1 MHICLFDID
10 GTILLTG
17 GAGMQAFR
25 RTFAEEF
32 GVDPISG
39 DVSFSGRSDRAIA
52 ADLFAA
58 HGIDPSLENWERF
71 YTGYIVRV
79 DEELPRHEGTVLP
92 GVEALLV
99 ELAFRDDVLIG
110 LLTGNVRETARR
122 KLVHHDLWHRF
133 AFGGYGD
140 QHVDRNL
147 IAAEALA
154 AAVEQAAAVGVQRE
168 ALGTVLV
175 LGDTLNDIRCARSI
189 GAKVVAV
196 STGQSSV
203 EVLRQGKPDLLLET
217 LEPTEQ
223 ILQLLS

>member
-1 MHICLFDID
+1 MVKVLSYNICLFDID

-79 DEELPRHEGTVLP
+79 DEELPR
-92 GVEALLV
+92 
-99 ELAFRDDVLIG
+99 
-110 LLTGNVRETARR
+110 
-122 KLVHHDLWHRF
+122 
-133 AFGGYGD
+133 
-140 QHVDRNL
+140 
-147 IAAEALA
+147 
-154 AAVEQAAAVGVQRE
+154 QRP
-168 ALGTVLV
+168 
-175 LGDTLNDIRCARSI
+175 
-189 GAKVVAV
+189 
-196 STGQSSV
+196 
-203 EVLRQGKPDLLLET
+203 LR
-217 LEPTEQ
+217 
-223 ILQLLS
+223 